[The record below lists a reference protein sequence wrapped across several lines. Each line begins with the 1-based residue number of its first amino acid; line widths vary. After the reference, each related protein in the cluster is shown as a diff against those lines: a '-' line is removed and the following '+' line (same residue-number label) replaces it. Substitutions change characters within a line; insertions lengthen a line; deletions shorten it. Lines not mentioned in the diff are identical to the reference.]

1 MAQVALDPHQHRTTA
16 VIGISVALGVAFA
29 TALAIAVAFAIG
41 SPARD
46 GAPLPSAADVA
57 APANSDTVAGSA
69 ISEGARA
76 PVAPVTAVVESP
88 PNGIL
93 TYIAGDGSH
102 VSLDVTR
109 PDAPL
114 AAALEVP
121 ALPAEAGVYPS
132 PDGRYLA
139 TVRRDDE
146 GVFLDISEGDR
157 MITSRWL
164 AAPTDPEFVVGKGPA
179 RAVEGVPLAVAW
191 SPDGQHLA
199 YGSVDGEPWNLNI
212 LSLPTWSY
220 ASAEVAGGYVGELAW
235 SPDSSLLAISTYE
248 IDRTDHTVLVYDSG
262 DRTVSHLIDGCHVI
276 WSPDGTYLAVRREPS
291 VTSGI
296 WLVSPD
302 GRSRTA
308 VTSEPDH
315 FPLAWVYDA

>member
-1 MAQVALDPHQHRTTA
+1 MAQVARDPHQHRTTA

-41 SPARD
+41 SPAR
-46 GAPLPSAADVA
+46 GGTPLASAADVA
-57 APANSDTVAGSA
+57 APAAAGVVA
-69 ISEGARA
+69 IEDA
-76 PVAPVTAVVESP
+76 PASIAPVTAVVESP
-88 PNGIL
+88 PSGVL

-114 AAALEVP
+114 AGAIEVP
-121 ALPAEAGVYPS
+121 ALAAEAGVYPS

-146 GVFLDISEGDR
+146 GVFLDISAGER
-157 MITSRWL
+157 LITSRWL
-164 AAPTDPEFVVGKGPA
+164 ASPSDPEFVVGKGPA

-191 SPDGQHLA
+191 SPDGRHLA
-199 YGSVDGEPWNLNI
+199 YGSVDGEPWTLNI
-212 LSLPTWSY
+212 LSTPSWGY
-220 ASAEVAGGYVGELAW
+220 ANAEVAGGYVGELAW
-235 SPDSSLLAISTYE
+235 SPDSSMLAISTYE

-262 DRTVSHLIDGCHVI
+262 DRSVSHVIDGCHVV

-315 FPLAWVYDA
+315 FPLAWVHDA